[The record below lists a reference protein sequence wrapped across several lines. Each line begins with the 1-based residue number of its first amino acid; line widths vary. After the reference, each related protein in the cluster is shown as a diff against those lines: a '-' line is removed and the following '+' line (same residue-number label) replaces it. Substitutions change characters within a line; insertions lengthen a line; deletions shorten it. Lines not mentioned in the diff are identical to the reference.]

1 MKYTT
6 TLDSNNTK
14 LGLPQE
20 VETLA
25 ELEYMEFDSQNFQE
39 LGMLLDNMEDLNE
52 NHY

>member
-25 ELEYMEFDSQNFQE
+25 ELQYFEYDKDNYAEF
-39 LGMLLDNMEDLNE
+39 GMLIDNMDFEESYE
-52 NHY
+52 N